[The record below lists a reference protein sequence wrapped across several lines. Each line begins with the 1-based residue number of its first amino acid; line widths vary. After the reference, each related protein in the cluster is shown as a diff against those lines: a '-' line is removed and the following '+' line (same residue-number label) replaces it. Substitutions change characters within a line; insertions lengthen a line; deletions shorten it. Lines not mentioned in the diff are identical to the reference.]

1 MNRRTLVLARHAP
14 TGNAKMHVISG
25 TLDEPLS
32 DDGRRQLDAYAA
44 EYGPVSADVVLSSPL
59 SRAVDTAIRLS
70 GLPRERI
77 EVWDDLRDRNYGLLQ
92 GIAPEEVA
100 VYRPTIEYISAGGI
114 DHSVNPPGGETLD
127 ELRERAEQVAARLM
141 DRDEPRILLISHQ
154 AFMQQLGGVLDG
166 VGHPTGAGLGHSGP
180 SDRRVLVERPA
191 PGDPDADPWWCPGAR
206 ILVTG

>member
-1 MNRRTLVLARHAP
+1 MNRTLVLARHAP

-32 DDGRRQLDAYAA
+32 DDGRCQLDAYAA

-77 EVWDDLRDRNYGLLQ
+77 EVWDELRDRNYGLLQ
-92 GIAPEEVA
+92 GIAPEDVA
-100 VYRPTIEYISAGGI
+100 AYRPNIEYISAGGI

-141 DRDEPRILLISHQ
+141 GRNEPRILLVSHQ
-154 AFMQQLGGVLDG
+154 AFMQQLGGVLM
-166 VGHPTGAGLGHSGP
+166 GLDIRQALA
-180 SDRRVLVERPA
+180 SDIRVLQIDEYSWNGRLPA
-191 PGDPDADPWWCPGAR
+191 TRTPIHGGVRALASW
-206 ILVTG
+206 